1 MIPQIS
7 WIALIAALAALIG
20 LFIILKSFKMPS
32 SFEKNREKREQI
44 RRKLAKSEE
53 TAKIQETPK
62 SQEGSGKP

>member
-7 WIALIAALAALIG
+7 WIALIAALATLMG

-32 SFEKNREKREQI
+32 SFDKNREKREEL

-53 TAKIQETPK
+53 TAKIHESPQSK
-62 SQEGSGKP
+62 DGSGK